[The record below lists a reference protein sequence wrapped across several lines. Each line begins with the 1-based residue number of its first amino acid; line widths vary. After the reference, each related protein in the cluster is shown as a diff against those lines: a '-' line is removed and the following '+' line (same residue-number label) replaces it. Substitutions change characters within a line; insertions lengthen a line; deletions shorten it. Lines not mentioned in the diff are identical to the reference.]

1 MPRLMTILILTLV
14 LLACSEEPGVVYV
27 VVTPTPESVAPT
39 PRPELWRFGQ
49 LESMRTKFSENP
61 EGVRNEWIG
70 ETVQIKG
77 PMGHVTYNNN
87 DDVFLHWSR
96 GDWSRGGWVYQ
107 VKCLY
112 DDPRLNPSGYEL
124 VALDNKDPQ
133 AEITIKGAIGRIHSS
148 YERYFQVALSD
159 CRATLPE

>member
-27 VVTPTPESVAPT
+27 VVTPTPESAT

-77 PMGHVTYNNN
+77 PMGHATYNNN
-87 DDVFLHWSR
+87 DDMFLHWSR
-96 GDWSRGGWVYQ
+96 DGWVYQ

-124 VALDNKDPQ
+124 IALDNKDPQ

-148 YERYFQVALSD
+148 YGWAFTVTLSD